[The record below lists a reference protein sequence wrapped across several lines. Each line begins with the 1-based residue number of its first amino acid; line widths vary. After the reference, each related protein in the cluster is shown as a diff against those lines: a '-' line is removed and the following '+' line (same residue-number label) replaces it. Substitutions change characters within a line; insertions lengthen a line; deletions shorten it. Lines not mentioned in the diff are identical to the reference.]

1 MDASSTGSASSSAV
15 ASVDLPLPDY
25 DLAATLDGGQAFRW
39 RAVGAGWEGVVQGR
53 WVRLEPGPSPGR
65 LRAWTAPA
73 EDVGDWAWLRAYLA
87 LDEDLEAI
95 LRTFP
100 ADAPLAAATAAARG
114 LRLLRQDPW
123 ECLASFIL
131 SSTKQVVQIQEC
143 VRLLSERFG
152 RPIPAGLDGLGR
164 AWAFPDVDIL
174 AGAEESALRACKM
187 GFRAKYLRG
196 TATLLSNGSVSLERI
211 AQLPTASAREELE
224 RCPGVGRKV
233 ADCVLLFAYGR
244 QDAFPVDVWVQQ
256 ALHRLYFPRAR
267 RVGAARLRRFSETYF
282 GANAGYAQQ
291 YLFHYVRNVL
301 GRRWWE
307 SGRS

>member
-1 MDASSTGSASSSAV
+1 M
-15 ASVDLPLPDY
+15 ASVDLPLPEY
-25 DLAATLDGGQAFRW
+25 DLAATLEGGQAFRW
-39 RAVGAGWEGVVQGR
+39 RAVDAGWEGVIHGR
-53 WVRLEPGPSPGR
+53 WVRLEPGPGADR
-65 LRAWTAPA
+65 LRAWTVPS
-73 EDVGDWAWLRAYLA
+73 DDGGDWAWLRGYLA
-87 LDEDLEAI
+87 LDEDLAAI
-95 LRTFP
+95 RQTFP
-100 ADAPLAAATAAARG
+100 VDAPLTAATAAARG
-114 LRLLRQDPW
+114 LRLLHQDPW

-131 SSTKQVVQIQEC
+131 SSTKQIVQIQEC

-152 RPIPAGLDGLGR
+152 REIPAGREGQGR
-164 AWAFPDVDIL
+164 AWAFPDIATL
-174 AGAEESALRACKM
+174 AAADESALRACKL

-196 TATLLSNGSVSLERI
+196 TAILLSTGAVSLGRI
-211 AQLPTASAREELE
+211 AGLPTAAAREELE

-267 RVGAARLRRFSETYF
+267 RVDARRLRRFSETYF
-282 GANAGYAQQ
+282 GPNAGYAQQ

-307 SGRS
+307 AGKDGS